1 MLRLILPASITADYN
16 NIDKLAPPLAML
28 VPYGSCS
35 TVALLHGSNA
45 MSRSI
50 CWLLI
55 SCGNTYQR
63 HRHFVRAGWYAFCL
77 VLVWV
82 CGGSGWAQDKTSLSV
97 SRETLQ
103 SRYENASRLYTEKRW
118 HDAAEEFRWLASQA
132 PNTLLGSYAT
142 VYEAECLAEERDI
155 ERATALLLNWLGAN
169 AERVAA
175 ELPKDNGALNG
186 SVSSAEGL
194 LVDRA
199 RLRLADLALRAGNS
213 ELAIANFTILSQS
226 ALTKETQG
234 RALLA
239 LGRYFQ
245 SQSDPQQALGYFRK
259 ISSDAEYSIFQPA
272 AKLGEL
278 SIRLASDPTEDVL
291 KELSSL
297 AETTGD
303 DGVSSAA
310 AMQLAQHFY
319 QGSKFAEALDFY
331 RQAEHGAGDSFQLP
345 LIRLGQV
352 NSLYQLGRKEEARK
366 LLGAYLEDF
375 PQDGNW
381 TQQAYQ
387 YIRWQL
393 AANDFNSA
401 QQWLDRLHEIGFNT
415 EQEEVA
421 WLKAKALYG
430 RVSHNFPAAIDALRS
445 ATALVS
451 VDEKFDLRKEL
462 LAVMI
467 EAGEGK
473 AALVDLADWVSEY
486 KSLQQSE
493 SQAFFEVKQLELLA
507 QGRHWDQ
514 VGPAVAAWLTENP
527 SHAQLAEVLLVKAQ
541 FEIGTVRIDDA
552 RATLSHEIFKVDTTA
567 DRLKA
572 QSQWLVG
579 ETYFLQK
586 DYVAAVAAYS
596 SVVRTS
602 QDSKWKSLA
611 MLQAGK
617 CYEIV
622 GQANDAKQLY
632 EEAIKITP
640 SPSVKKQLELRLAEI
655 GQTRTSSLTP
665 ASENTIPSR

>member
-1 MLRLILPASITADYN
+1 
-16 NIDKLAPPLAML
+16 
-28 VPYGSCS
+28 
-35 TVALLHGSNA
+35 

-55 SCGNTYQR
+55 FFGSTCQR
-63 HRHFVRAGWYAFCL
+63 HRHFVRVGWCAFCL
-77 VLVWV
+77 VLVLV
-82 CGGSGWAQDKTSLSV
+82 CEGSGSAQDKTSQAV
-97 SRETLQ
+97 ARETLQ
-103 SRYENASRLYTEKRW
+103 ARYENASRLYAEKRW
-118 HDAAEEFRWLASQA
+118 HDAAEEFRWLASQS
-132 PNTLLGSYAT
+132 PNSLLGSYAT
-142 VYEAECLAEERDI
+142 VYEAECLAEERDV
-155 ERATALLLNWLGAN
+155 ERATALLLNWLGVN

-175 ELPKDNGALNG
+175 GLSKDNGASNG
-186 SVSSAEGL
+186 SMPSAEGL

-199 RLRLADLALRAGNS
+199 RLRLADLALRAGNG
-213 ELAIANFTILSQS
+213 ELAKANFTILSQS

-245 SQSDPQQALGYFRK
+245 AQSDPQQALDCYRK
-259 ISSDAEYSIFQPA
+259 LSSSAEYSIFHPA

-278 SIRLASDPTEDVL
+278 SIRLASDPTDDVI

-297 AETTGD
+297 AESAGEG
-303 DGVSSAA
+303 GVSSAA

-319 QGSKFAEALDFY
+319 QGSQYVEALEFY
-331 RQAEHGAGDSFQLP
+331 RQAERRSADSFQLP

-387 YIRWQL
+387 FIRWQL

-401 QQWLDRLHEIGFNT
+401 QLWLDRLHEVGFST

-421 WLKAKALYG
+421 WFRAKALYG
-430 RVSHNFPAAIDALRS
+430 RVSHNFPAAIEALRS
-445 ATALVS
+445 AIALVS

-462 LAVMI
+462 LAVLI
-467 EAGEGK
+467 EAGEGE

-486 KSLQQSE
+486 KALQQSE
-493 SQAFFEVKQLELLA
+493 SLAFFEVKKLELLA
-507 QGRHWDQ
+507 QERQWDQ

-552 RATLSHEIFKVDTTA
+552 RATLGHEVFKADATP

-622 GQANDAKQLY
+622 GQAQDAKQLY
-632 EEAIKITP
+632 EEALKLTP
-640 SPSVKKQLELRLAEI
+640 SPSVKKQIELRLAEI

-665 ASENTIPSR
+665 ANENTIPSR